1 LLEVNEVD
9 PNFEVMYAISLGYY
23 KLKNFNQTFKY
34 LQQCKGMEG
43 ADIRVRLLTAKYYR
57 KKGDLNK
64 ALDVL
69 LTLRREEPEN
79 IEVLY
84 LIADVYRLKGCFNN
98 AIEFCDVISLD
109 FGVGCAVRIRHGPGC
124 RRTEEING

>member
-1 LLEVNEVD
+1 VNDID
-9 PNFEVMYAISLGYY
+9 PSFEVMYAIALGYY

-34 LQQCKGMEG
+34 LQMCKDMTG
-43 ADIRVRLLTAKYYR
+43 ADIRVQLLTAKYYR

-64 ALDVL
+64 ALDFL
-69 LTLRREEPEN
+69 ITLQKEGPEN

-98 AIEFCDVISLD
+98 AKQYCDVGLLD
-109 FGVGCAVRIRHGPGC
+109 Y
-124 RRTEEING
+124 